1 MGASVGPVMIGVS
14 VSGGIRHRTA
24 SETLHTADDV
34 LVGSKVRYLSNFSA
48 APHSGERPQSL
59 RVFGCLPDTGA
70 RGCTE
75 AGVRKASREETAG
88 EFATAV
94 VSIYGDLAPVL
105 DLICRFQTAT
115 RVE

>member
-48 APHSGERPQSL
+48 APHSGERQQSALCSRWQQGLL
-59 RVFGCLPDTGA
+59 RGRTSPVP
-70 RGCTE
+70 
-75 AGVRKASREETAG
+75 RE
-88 EFATAV
+88 
-94 VSIYGDLAPVL
+94 PV
-105 DLICRFQTAT
+105 
-115 RVE
+115 

>member
-59 RVFGCLPDTGA
+59 RVIGRLPVTWQCVA
-70 RGCTE
+70 RG
-75 AGVRKASREETAG
+75 GR
-88 EFATAV
+88 AV
-94 VSIYGDLAPVL
+94 DCRMKRWRDLA
-105 DLICRFQTAT
+105 R
-115 RVE
+115 R

>member
-48 APHSGERPQSL
+48 APHSGERPQSAH
-59 RVFGCLPDTGA
+59 CP
-70 RGCTE
+70 
-75 AGVRKASREETAG
+75 ASPRRSLE
-88 EFATAV
+88 
-94 VSIYGDLAPVL
+94 
-105 DLICRFQTAT
+105 
-115 RVE
+115 

>member
-48 APHSGERPQSL
+48 APYFGERPES
-59 RVFGCLPDTGA
+59 
-70 RGCTE
+70 
-75 AGVRKASREETAG
+75 
-88 EFATAV
+88 
-94 VSIYGDLAPVL
+94 
-105 DLICRFQTAT
+105 
-115 RVE
+115 

>member
-1 MGASVGPVMIGVS
+1 MGANVGPVMIGVS

-59 RVFGCLPDTGA
+59 RVSDAGPA
-70 RGCTE
+70 R
-75 AGVRKASREETAG
+75 AIDPA
-88 EFATAV
+88 
-94 VSIYGDLAPVL
+94 
-105 DLICRFQTAT
+105 
-115 RVE
+115 

>member
-48 APHSGERPQSL
+48 APHFGERPDSAL
-59 RVFGCLPDTGA
+59 
-70 RGCTE
+70 
-75 AGVRKASREETAG
+75 
-88 EFATAV
+88 
-94 VSIYGDLAPVL
+94 LAH
-105 DLICRFQTAT
+105 
-115 RVE
+115 